1 MFINNQIASV
11 TNLIKINFTDREM
24 LIDYLLDKLSVS
36 NEHYTQTA
44 LSSIIFSYGIRKG
57 NITSDLIDL
66 IDPEKTSKL
75 KFQTYFNN
83 KLPIGI
89 KPQDLGTVSNK
100 KDNLYTIFLGKKYY
114 VNFRN
119 FF

>member
-1 MFINNQIASV
+1 MFTNNQIASV
-11 TNLIKINFTDREM
+11 TNLIKINFTDKEM

-57 NITSDLIDL
+57 EIESDLL
-66 IDPEKTSKL
+66 TKTNSKL
-75 KFQTYFNN
+75 KFQTYYNN

-89 KPQDLGTVSNK
+89 KPEDLGRVSNK
-100 KDNLYTIFLGKKYY
+100 KDNLYTIFLGK
-114 VNFRN
+114 NIMLIL
-119 FF
+119 